1 MTKCLMIQGTASNA
15 GKSLIVAALCR
26 IYTKRGYKVAP
37 FKSQNMS
44 LNSYTTKE
52 NKEIAIAQ
60 VLQAKAAN
68 IEPTVDMNP
77 ILLKPKGESCS
88 QVIIQGE
95 AVGNKD
101 FFRQYDKTKAT
112 KKDIENNLMDD
123 EDYRIIAKQAV
134 IDSLNNLKKDYDI
147 IIMEGAGSPAEINL
161 REGDL
166 ANMGAAEIADA
177 NVLLVGDIDKGGVF
191 ASIAGTFLLLDDAD
205 RSRFKGVIIN
215 KRFKGVI
222 INKFRGKQELLCSG
236 IERLEEII
244 KVPVLGIVP
253 YAENLQLPE
262 EDSASLK
269 EHDWTKEFEDG
280 DNHIIIGVIKLPKIA
295 NFTDID
301 PFEVE
306 DDVEV
311 RMIEVHN
318 YQEKIK
324 DVDAIILPGTRNS
337 TEDILELEKTGLAN
351 KIREL
356 SKEKQIPIIG
366 ICGGYQILGNK
377 IYDKDHKESKLDEIE
392 GLGLLDIESEFIRE
406 SKIVKQSLAK
416 IEIDTNNPNN
426 NSDKNGMFHEIFSKI
441 NGEEV
446 TGYELHEGTTN
457 LISAKPLFKIEK
469 GIGNNDNDQF
479 DGAYNENVFG
489 TYFHGIF
496 NNYNL
501 RREFLN
507 YIREN
512 KGLKIQTGEDPF
524 ETSVENSLEKLANI
538 VEEALD
544 MDYIDSLI
552 FEE

>member
-1 MTKCLMIQGTASNA
+1 MKLIYNDLGKIMTKCLMIQGTASNA
-15 GKSLIVAALCR
+15 GKSLVVAALCR

-77 ILLKPKGESCS
+77 ILLKPKGDSCS

-101 FFRQYDKTKAT
+101 FFRKYDKTKAT
-112 KKDIENNLMDD
+112 QKDIDNNLMDD
-123 EDYRIIAKQAV
+123 E
-134 IDSLNNLKKDYDI
+134 DI

-215 KRFKGVI
+215 K
-222 INKFRGKQELLCSG
+222 FRGKQELLCSG

-244 KVPVLGIVP
+244 EVPVLGIVP

-269 EHDWTKEFEDG
+269 NEK
-280 DNHIIIGVIKLPKIA
+280 HIIIGVLKLPKIA

-301 PFEVE
+301 PFDAE
-306 DDVEV
+306 DDVEI
-311 RMIEVHN
+311 RMIEL
-318 YQEKIK
+318 YDDKEKLK
-324 DVDAIILPGTRNS
+324 DIDALILPGTRNS
-337 TEDILELEKTGLAN
+337 TEDMKELEESGMADRIRKLHNN
-351 KIREL
+351 K
-356 SKEKQIPIIG
+356 KIPIIG
-366 ICGGYQILGNK
+366 ICGGYQILGNR
-377 IYDKDHKESKLDEIE
+377 IYDKNHKESQLDEIE

-406 SKIVKQSLAK
+406 EKIVKQSLATF
-416 IEIDTNNPNN
+416 ELGLNDE
-426 NSDKNGMFHEIFSKI
+426 SDQTYEIFSKI
-441 NGEEV
+441 NREEV

-457 LISAKPLFKIEK
+457 LLSANPLFKIKK
-469 GIGNNDNDQF
+469 GMGNNNEGIF
-479 DGAYNENVFG
+479 DGAYQNNVFG

-501 RREFLN
+501 RRELLN
-507 YIREN
+507 HIRKN
-512 KGLKIQTGEDPF
+512 KGLEIKTNEDPY

-544 MDYIDSLI
+544 MDYIDKLI
-552 FEE
+552 FED

>member
-26 IYTKRGYKVAP
+26 IYARRGYKVAP

-60 VLQAKAAN
+60 VLQSQAAM

-77 ILLKPKGESCS
+77 ILLKPKGSSIS

-95 AVGNKD
+95 AIGDKD
-101 FFRQYDKTKAT
+101 FFRQYDSK
-112 KKDIENNLMDD
+112 NDD
-123 EDYRIIAKQAV
+123 LINEADYRKIAKGAV
-134 IDSLNNLKKDYDI
+134 IDSLNKLKEEYEI

-191 ASIAGTFLLLDDAD
+191 ASVAGTFMLLDDAD

-215 KRFKGVI
+215 K
-222 INKFRGKQELLCSG
+222 FRGNVDLLDSG

-253 YAENLQLPE
+253 YAENLNLPE

-269 EHDWTKEFEDG
+269 EHEWNKNFSKDSENAD
-280 DNHIIIGVIKLPKIA
+280 DHIIIGVVKLPKIA

-301 PFEVE
+301 PFESE
-306 DDVEV
+306 EDVEV
-311 RMIEVHN
+311 RMIELYN
-318 YQEKIK
+318 YKEKIN
-324 DVDAIILPGTRNS
+324 DLDALILPGTRNS
-337 TEDILELEKTGLAN
+337 TEDMKELEKTGLADEIRKMANDKN
-351 KIREL
+351 KF
-356 SKEKQIPIIG
+356 IIG
-366 ICGGYQILGNK
+366 ICGGYQILGKK
-377 IYDKDHKESKLDEIE
+377 IIDKNHKESALDEIE

-406 SKIVKQSLAK
+406 GKIVKQSTAHIDLNVDLK
-416 IEIDTNNPNN
+416 DNTNLSKDDITPIQEIEIMEN
-426 NSDKNGMFHEIFSKI
+426 IFSPI
-441 NGEEV
+441 NGEEIS
-446 TGYELHEGTTN
+446 GYELHEGTTN
-457 LISAKPLFKIEK
+457 LINSKPLFKIVK
-469 GIGNNDNDQF
+469 GIGNNDNDTY
-479 DGAYNENVFG
+479 DGAYKDNVFG

-501 RREFLN
+501 RRELLN
-507 YIREN
+507 HLRKN
-512 KGLKIQTGEDPF
+512 KGLEIKTGADPF
-524 ETSVENSLEKLANI
+524 ETSVENSLEELANI
-538 VEEALD
+538 VEETLD
-544 MDYIDSLI
+544 MDYIDKLI
-552 FEE
+552 FDE

>member
-26 IYTKRGYKVAP
+26 IYTKKGYKVAP

-68 IEPTVDMNP
+68 IDPTVDMNP

-101 FFRQYDKTKAT
+101 FFRKYDKTKAT
-112 KKDIENNLMDD
+112 QKDIDNNLMDD
-123 EDYRIIAKQAV
+123 EDYKIIAREAV
-134 IDSLNNLKKDYDI
+134 IDSLNNLRKEYDI

-215 KRFKGVI
+215 K
-222 INKFRGKQELLCSG
+222 FRGKQELLCSG

-269 EHDWTKEFEDG
+269 EHNWKKEFAEDEK
-280 DNHIIIGVIKLPKIA
+280 HIIIGVLKLPKIA

-301 PFEVE
+301 PFDAEE
-306 DDVEV
+306 DVEI
-311 RMIEVHN
+311 RMIEL
-318 YQEKIK
+318 YDDKEKFK
-324 DVDAIILPGTRNS
+324 DIDALILPGTRNS
-337 TEDILELEKTGLAN
+337 TEDMRELEETGVAN
-351 KIREL
+351 RIRRL
-356 SKEKQIPIIG
+356 HRNKGIPIIG

-377 IYDKDHKESKLDEIE
+377 IIDKNHKESQLDEIE
-392 GLGLLDIESEFIRE
+392 GLGILDIESEFIRE
-406 SKIVKQSLAK
+406 EKIVKQSIATFELEK
-416 IEIDTNNPNN
+416 GIKESEIQ
-426 NSDKNGMFHEIFSKI
+426 EIFSKI

-457 LISAKPLFKIEK
+457 LLSAKPLFKIKE
-469 GIGNNDNDQF
+469 GMGNNNEGKY
-479 DGAYNENVFG
+479 DGAYQNNVFG

-501 RREFLN
+501 RRELLN
-507 YIREN
+507 HIRKN
-512 KGLKIQTGEDPF
+512 KGLKVKTDEDPY

-538 VEEALD
+538 VEDTLD
-544 MDYIDSLI
+544 MDYIDKLI

>member
-1 MTKCLMIQGTASNA
+1 MIQGTASNA

-26 IYTKRGYKVAP
+26 IYARRGYNVAP

-60 VLQAKAAN
+60 VLQSQAAM

-77 ILLKPKGESCS
+77 ILLKPKGSSIS

-95 AVGNKD
+95 AIGDKD
-101 FFRQYDKTKAT
+101 FFRQYDSK
-112 KKDIENNLMDD
+112 NDD
-123 EDYRIIAKQAV
+123 LINEADYRKIAKGAV
-134 IDSLNNLKKDYDI
+134 IDSLNKLKEEYEI

-191 ASIAGTFLLLDDAD
+191 ASVAGTFMLLDDAD

-215 KRFKGVI
+215 K
-222 INKFRGKQELLCSG
+222 FRGNVDLLDSG

-253 YAENLQLPE
+253 YAENLNLPE

-269 EHDWTKEFEDG
+269 EHEWNKNFSKDSENAD
-280 DNHIIIGVIKLPKIA
+280 DHIIIGVVKLPKIA

-301 PFEVE
+301 PFESE
-306 DDVEV
+306 EDVEV
-311 RMIEVHN
+311 RMIELYN
-318 YQEKIK
+318 YKEKIN
-324 DVDAIILPGTRNS
+324 DLDALILPGTRNS
-337 TEDILELEKTGLAN
+337 TEDMKELEKTGLADEIRKMANDKN
-351 KIREL
+351 KF
-356 SKEKQIPIIG
+356 IIG
-366 ICGGYQILGNK
+366 ICGGYQILGKK
-377 IYDKDHKESKLDEIE
+377 IIDKNHKESALDEIE

-406 SKIVKQSLAK
+406 GKIVKQSTAHIDLNVDLK
-416 IEIDTNNPNN
+416 DNTTLSKDDITPIQEIEIMEN
-426 NSDKNGMFHEIFSKI
+426 IFSPI
-441 NGEEV
+441 NGEEIS
-446 TGYELHEGTTN
+446 GYELHEGTTN
-457 LISAKPLFKIEK
+457 LINSKPLFKIVK
-469 GIGNNDNDQF
+469 GIGNNDNDTY
-479 DGAYNENVFG
+479 DGAYKDNVFG

-501 RREFLN
+501 RRELLN
-507 YIREN
+507 HLRKN
-512 KGLKIQTGEDPF
+512 KGLEIKTGADPF
-524 ETSVENSLEKLANI
+524 ETSVENSLEELANI
-538 VEEALD
+538 VEETLD
-544 MDYIDSLI
+544 MDYIDKLI
-552 FEE
+552 FDE

>member
-68 IEPTVDMNP
+68 IDPTVDMNP

-101 FFRQYDKTKAT
+101 FFRKYDKSKAT
-112 KKDIENNLMDD
+112 QKDIDNNLMDD
-123 EDYRIIAKQAV
+123 EDYRIIAKEAV
-134 IDSLNNLKKDYDI
+134 INSLNNLKKDYDI

-191 ASIAGTFLLLDDAD
+191 ASIAGTFLLLDDED
-205 RSRFKGVIIN
+205 RS
-215 KRFKGVI
+215 RFKGVI

-244 KVPVLGIVP
+244 EVPVLGIVP

-269 EHDWTKEFEDG
+269 EHDWTKEFEEG

-301 PFEVE
+301 PFDSE

-311 RMIEVHN
+311 RMIDVYN
-318 YQEKIK
+318 YHEKIK
-324 DVDAIILPGTRNS
+324 DIDALILPGTRNS
-337 TEDILELEKTGLAN
+337 TEDMLELEKSGLAD

-356 SKEKQIPIIG
+356 SKENGIPVIG
-366 ICGGYQILGNK
+366 ICGGYQILGNR
-377 IYDKDHKESKLDEIE
+377 IYDKDHKESKLDEVG

-406 SKIVKQSLAK
+406 EKIVKQSIARFGLEK
-416 IEIDTNNPNN
+416 STEDDESEIH
-426 NSDKNGMFHEIFSKI
+426 KMFSNI

-457 LISAKPLFKIEK
+457 LLSAKPLFRIEE
-469 GIGNNDNDQF
+469 GMGNNNEGKY
-479 DGAYNENVFG
+479 DGAYQNNVFG

-501 RREFLN
+501 RRELLN
-507 YIREN
+507 HIRKN
-512 KGLKIQTGEDPF
+512 KGLEIRTGEDPY
-524 ETSVENSLEKLANI
+524 ETSVESSLEKLANI
-538 VEEALD
+538 VEDSLD

-552 FEE
+552 FDF

>member
-44 LNSYTTKE
+44 LHSYTTKE

-101 FFRQYDKTKAT
+101 FFRKYDKTKAT
-112 KKDIENNLMDD
+112 QKDIDNDLMDD
-123 EDYRIIAKQAV
+123 EDYRIIAKEAV
-134 IDSLNNLKKDYDI
+134 IDSLNKLKEDYDI

-177 NVLLVGDIDKGGVF
+177 DVLLVGDIDKGGVF

-215 KRFKGVI
+215 K
-222 INKFRGKQELLCSG
+222 FRGKQELLCSG

-244 KVPVLGIVP
+244 EVPVLGIVP

-269 EHDWTKEFEDG
+269 EHNWTKEFKSNRD
-280 DNHIIIGVIKLPKIA
+280 HIIIGVIKLPKIA

-301 PFEVE
+301 PFDSE

-311 RMIEVHN
+311 RMIEL
-318 YQEKIK
+318 YDDKEKLK
-324 DVDAIILPGTRNS
+324 DIDALILPGTRNS
-337 TEDILELEKTGLAN
+337 TEDMKELEESGMADRIRKLHNN
-351 KIREL
+351 KH
-356 SKEKQIPIIG
+356 IPIIG

-377 IYDKDHKESKLDEIE
+377 IIDKNHKESKLDEID
-392 GLGLLDIESEFIRE
+392 GLGILDIESEFIRE
-406 SKIVKQSLAK
+406 EKIVKQSLANFELTDAK
-416 IEIDTNNPNN
+416 DE
-426 NSDKNGMFHEIFSKI
+426 SEQAYEMFSKI

-457 LISAKPLFKIEK
+457 LLGAKPLFRIKE
-469 GIGNNDNDQF
+469 GMGNNNEGKY
-479 DGAYNENVFG
+479 DGAYQNNVFG

-501 RREFLN
+501 RRELLN
-507 YIREN
+507 YLRIN
-512 KGLKIQTGEDPF
+512 KGLETKSGEDPY

-544 MDYIDSLI
+544 MDYIDNLI
-552 FEE
+552 FDDEK

>member
-1 MTKCLMIQGTASNA
+1 MKLIYKNLGKIMTKCLMIQGTASNA

-68 IEPTVDMNP
+68 IDPTVDMNP

-101 FFRQYDKTKAT
+101 FFRKYDKTKVT
-112 KKDIENNLMDD
+112 QKDIDNNLMDD
-123 EDYRIIAKQAV
+123 EDYRIMAKEAV
-134 IDSLNNLKKDYDI
+134 IDSLNNLKKDYDM

-215 KRFKGVI
+215 K
-222 INKFRGKQELLCSG
+222 FRGKQELLCSG

-244 KVPVLGIVP
+244 EVPVLGIVP

-269 EHDWTKEFEDG
+269 EHNWKKEFDE
-280 DNHIIIGVIKLPKIA
+280 NEKHIIIGVLKLPKIA

-301 PFEVE
+301 PFDAE
-306 DDVEV
+306 DDVEI
-311 RMIEVHN
+311 RMIEL
-318 YQEKIK
+318 YDDKEKLK
-324 DVDAIILPGTRNS
+324 DIDALILPGTRNS
-337 TEDILELEKTGLAN
+337 TEDMKELEESGMAN
-351 KIREL
+351 RIRKL
-356 SKEKQIPIIG
+356 HNNKKIPIIG
-366 ICGGYQILGNK
+366 ICGGYQILGNR
-377 IYDKDHKESKLDEIE
+377 IYDKDHKESQLDEIE
-392 GLGLLDIESEFIRE
+392 GLGILDIESEFIRE
-406 SKIVKQSLAK
+406 EKIVKQSLATF
-416 IEIDTNNPNN
+416 ELNLNDE
-426 NSDKNGMFHEIFSKI
+426 SDKTHKIFSKI

-446 TGYELHEGTTN
+446 AGYELHEGTTN
-457 LISAKPLFKIEK
+457 LLSAKPLFKIKE
-469 GIGNNDNDQF
+469 GMGNNNEGIF
-479 DGAYNENVFG
+479 DGAYQNNVFG

-501 RREFLN
+501 RRELLN
-507 YIREN
+507 HIRKN
-512 KGLKIQTGEDPF
+512 KGLEIKTSEDPY

-544 MDYIDSLI
+544 MDYIDKLI
-552 FEE
+552 FED

>member
-26 IYTKRGYKVAP
+26 IYTKKGYKVAP

-68 IEPTVDMNP
+68 IDPTVDMNP

-101 FFRQYDKTKAT
+101 FFRKYDKTKAT
-112 KKDIENNLMDD
+112 QKDIDNNLMDD
-123 EDYRIIAKQAV
+123 EDYRIIAREAV
-134 IDSLNNLKKDYDI
+134 IDSLNNLRKEYDI

-215 KRFKGVI
+215 K
-222 INKFRGKQELLCSG
+222 FRGKQELLCSG

-269 EHDWTKEFEDG
+269 EHNWKKEFAEDEK
-280 DNHIIIGVIKLPKIA
+280 HIIIGVLKLPKIA

-301 PFEVE
+301 PFDAEE
-306 DDVEV
+306 DVEI
-311 RMIEVHN
+311 RMIEL
-318 YQEKIK
+318 YDDKEKFK
-324 DVDAIILPGTRNS
+324 DIDALILPGTRNS
-337 TEDILELEKTGLAN
+337 TEDMRELEETGVAN
-351 KIREL
+351 RIRRL
-356 SKEKQIPIIG
+356 HRNKGIPIIG

-377 IYDKDHKESKLDEIE
+377 IIDKNHKESQLDEIE
-392 GLGLLDIESEFIRE
+392 GLGILDIESEFIRE
-406 SKIVKQSLAK
+406 EKIVKQSIATFELEK
-416 IEIDTNNPNN
+416 GIKESEIQE
-426 NSDKNGMFHEIFSKI
+426 MFSKI

-457 LISAKPLFKIEK
+457 LLSAKPLFKIKE
-469 GIGNNDNDQF
+469 GMGNNNEGKY
-479 DGAYNENVFG
+479 DGAYQNNVFG

-501 RREFLN
+501 RRELLN
-507 YIREN
+507 HIRKN
-512 KGLKIQTGEDPF
+512 KGLKIKTDEDPY

-538 VEEALD
+538 VEDTLD
-544 MDYIDSLI
+544 MDYIDKLI

>member
-68 IEPTVDMNP
+68 IDPTVDMNP
-77 ILLKPKGESCS
+77 ILLKPKGDSCS

-112 KKDIENNLMDD
+112 KKDIENDLIDD
-123 EDYRIIAKQAV
+123 EDYRKIAKEAV
-134 IDSLNNLKKDYDI
+134 IDSLNNLKEEYDI

-215 KRFKGVI
+215 K
-222 INKFRGKQELLCSG
+222 FRGKEELLYSG
-236 IERLEEII
+236 IERLEELIN
-244 KVPVLGIVP
+244 VPVLGIVP

-269 EHDWTKEFEDG
+269 EHDWAKEFED
-280 DNHIIIGVIKLPKIA
+280 DEDHIIIGVIKLPKIA

-301 PFEVE
+301 PFDTEE
-306 DDVEV
+306 DVEV

-318 YQEKIK
+318 YKDKIQN
-324 DVDAIILPGTRNS
+324 VDALILPGTRNS
-337 TEDILELEKTGLAN
+337 TEDMAELEKSGLADE
-351 KIREL
+351 IREL
-356 SKEKQIPIIG
+356 SDKSKIPIIG

-377 IYDKDHKESKLDEIE
+377 IHDKDHKESKFDEIE
-392 GLGLLDIESEFIRE
+392 GLGLLDVESEFIRE
-406 SKIVKQSLAK
+406 GKIVKQSIAT
-416 IEIDTNNPNN
+416 IELNEEISSENNIFC
-426 NSDKNGMFHEIFSKI
+426 KIFSKI
-441 NGEEV
+441 EGEKA

-457 LISAKPLFKIEK
+457 LINANPIFRIEK
-469 GIGNNDNDQF
+469 GIGNNDKDQF
-479 DGAYNENVFG
+479 DGAYNENIFG

-496 NNYNL
+496 NNYNI
-501 RREFLN
+501 RRELLN
-507 YIREN
+507 YLRER
-512 KGLKIQTGEDPF
+512 KGLELKTGEDPY

-538 VEEALD
+538 VEESLD
-544 MDYIDSLI
+544 MAYIDNLI
-552 FEE
+552 FEEEK

>member
-1 MTKCLMIQGTASNA
+1 MKLIYNNLGKIMTKCLMIQGTASNA

-101 FFRQYDKTKAT
+101 FFRKYDKTKAT
-112 KKDIENNLMDD
+112 QKDIDNNLMDD
-123 EDYRIIAKQAV
+123 EDYRVIAKEAV
-134 IDSLNNLKKDYDI
+134 IDSLNTLKKDYDI

-215 KRFKGVI
+215 K
-222 INKFRGKQELLCSG
+222 FRGKQELLCSG

-269 EHDWTKEFEDG
+269 EHDWTKEFKEN
-280 DNHIIIGVIKLPKIA
+280 DNHIVIGVVKLPKIA

-301 PFEVE
+301 PFDTE

-318 YQEKIK
+318 YEEKIK
-324 DVDAIILPGTRNS
+324 DVDALILPGTRNS
-337 TEDILELEKTGLAN
+337 TEDIMELEKSGLAE

-356 SKEKQIPIIG
+356 SNEQNIPIIG

-377 IYDKDHKESKLDEIE
+377 IYDKDHKESKLDEVE

-406 SKIVKQSLAK
+406 GKIVKQSLAT
-416 IEIDTNNPNN
+416 IEIGE
-426 NSDKNGMFHEIFSKI
+426 NGSKENDIFHEIFSKI

-457 LISAKPLFKIEK
+457 LLSAKPLFKIEK

-496 NNYNL
+496 NNYNI

-507 YIREN
+507 HIRKN
-512 KGLKIQTGEDPF
+512 KGLEERIGEDPF

-544 MDYIDSLI
+544 MDYIDKLI
-552 FEE
+552 FDE

>member
-1 MTKCLMIQGTASNA
+1 MKLIYKDLGKIMTKCLMIQGTASNA

-101 FFRQYDKTKAT
+101 FFRKYDKTKAT
-112 KKDIENNLMDD
+112 QKDIDNGLMDD
-123 EDYRIIAKQAV
+123 EDYRIIAKEAV
-134 IDSLNNLKKDYDI
+134 IDSLNNLKRDYDI

-177 NVLLVGDIDKGGVF
+177 NVILVGDIDKGGVF
-191 ASIAGTFLLLDDAD
+191 ASIAGTFLLLDDED
-205 RSRFKGVIIN
+205 RS
-215 KRFKGVI
+215 RFKGVI

-269 EHDWTKEFEDG
+269 EHDWTKEFEEG

-301 PFEVE
+301 PFDSE

-311 RMIEVHN
+311 RMIDVYN
-318 YQEKIK
+318 YHEKIK
-324 DVDAIILPGTRNS
+324 DIDALILPGTRNS
-337 TEDILELEKTGLAN
+337 TEDMIELEKSGLAD

-356 SKEKQIPIIG
+356 SKENGIPVIG
-366 ICGGYQILGNK
+366 ICGGYQLLGNK
-377 IYDKDHKESKLDEIE
+377 IYDKNHKESQLDEVE

-406 SKIVKQSLAK
+406 EKIVKQSIARFELEKSTEDDGSEAHK
-416 IEIDTNNPNN
+416 
-426 NSDKNGMFHEIFSKI
+426 MFSNI

-457 LISAKPLFKIEK
+457 LLSAKPLFRIKE
-469 GIGNNDNDQF
+469 GMGNNNEGKY
-479 DGAYNENVFG
+479 DGAYQNNVFG

-501 RREFLN
+501 RRELLN
-507 YIREN
+507 HIRKN
-512 KGLKIQTGEDPF
+512 KGLEIRTGDDPY
-524 ETSVENSLEKLANI
+524 ETSVESSLEKLANI
-538 VEEALD
+538 VEDSLD
-544 MDYIDSLI
+544 MDYIDRLI
-552 FEE
+552 FDF

>member
-1 MTKCLMIQGTASNA
+1 MKLIYNNLGKIMTKCLMIQGTASNA

-101 FFRQYDKTKAT
+101 FFRKYDKTKAT
-112 KKDIENNLMDD
+112 QKDIDNNLMDD
-123 EDYRIIAKQAV
+123 EDYRVIAKEAV
-134 IDSLNNLKKDYDI
+134 IDSLNTLKKDYDI

-215 KRFKGVI
+215 K
-222 INKFRGKQELLCSG
+222 FRGKQELLCSG

-269 EHDWTKEFEDG
+269 EHDWTKEFKEN
-280 DNHIIIGVIKLPKIA
+280 DNHIVIGVVKLPKIA

-301 PFEVE
+301 PFDTE

-318 YQEKIK
+318 YEEKIK
-324 DVDAIILPGTRNS
+324 DVDALILPGTRNS
-337 TEDILELEKTGLAN
+337 TEDIMELEKSGLAE

-356 SKEKQIPIIG
+356 SNEQNIPIIG

-377 IYDKDHKESKLDEIE
+377 IYDKDHKESKLDEVE

-406 SKIVKQSLAK
+406 GKIVKQSLAT
-416 IEIDTNNPNN
+416 IEIGE
-426 NSDKNGMFHEIFSKI
+426 NGSKENDIFHEIFSKI

-457 LISAKPLFKIEK
+457 LLSAKPLFKIEK

-496 NNYNL
+496 NNYNI

-507 YIREN
+507 HIRKN
-512 KGLKIQTGEDPF
+512 KGLEERNGEDPF
-524 ETSVENSLEKLANI
+524 ETSVENSVEKLANI

-544 MDYIDSLI
+544 MDYIDKLI
-552 FEE
+552 FDE

>member
-77 ILLKPKGESCS
+77 ILLKPKGDSCS

-101 FFRQYDKTKAT
+101 FFRKYDKSKAT
-112 KKDIENNLMDD
+112 QKDIDNNLMDD
-123 EDYRIIAKQAV
+123 EDYRIIAKEAV
-134 IDSLNNLKKDYDI
+134 INSLNNLKKDYDI

-215 KRFKGVI
+215 K
-222 INKFRGKQELLCSG
+222 FRGKQELLCSG

-244 KVPVLGIVP
+244 EVPVLGIVP

-269 EHDWTKEFEDG
+269 EHDWTKEFEEG

-301 PFEVE
+301 PFDSE

-311 RMIEVHN
+311 RMIDVYN
-318 YQEKIK
+318 YHEKIK
-324 DVDAIILPGTRNS
+324 DIDALILPGTRNS
-337 TEDILELEKTGLAN
+337 TEDMLELEKSGLAD

-356 SKEKQIPIIG
+356 SKENGIPVIG
-366 ICGGYQILGNK
+366 ICGGYQILGNR
-377 IYDKDHKESKLDEIE
+377 IYDKDHKESKLDEVG

-406 SKIVKQSLAK
+406 EKIVKQSIARFGLEK
-416 IEIDTNNPNN
+416 STEDDESEIH
-426 NSDKNGMFHEIFSKI
+426 KMFSNI

-457 LISAKPLFKIEK
+457 LLSAKPLFRIEE
-469 GIGNNDNDQF
+469 GMGNNNEGKY
-479 DGAYNENVFG
+479 DGAYQNNVFG

-501 RREFLN
+501 RRELLN
-507 YIREN
+507 HIRKN
-512 KGLKIQTGEDPF
+512 KGLEIRTGEDPY
-524 ETSVENSLEKLANI
+524 ETSVESSLEKLANI
-538 VEEALD
+538 VEDSLD

-552 FEE
+552 FDF

>member
-1 MTKCLMIQGTASNA
+1 MKLIYNNLGKIMTKCLMIQGTASNA

-101 FFRQYDKTKAT
+101 FFRKYDKTKAT
-112 KKDIENNLMDD
+112 QKDIDNNLMDD
-123 EDYRIIAKQAV
+123 EDYRIIAKEAV
-134 IDSLNNLKKDYDI
+134 IDSLNTLKKDYDI

-215 KRFKGVI
+215 K
-222 INKFRGKQELLCSG
+222 FRGKQELLCSG

-269 EHDWTKEFEDG
+269 EHDWTKEFKEN
-280 DNHIIIGVIKLPKIA
+280 DNHIVIGVVKLPKIA

-301 PFEVE
+301 PFDTE

-318 YQEKIK
+318 YEEKIK
-324 DVDAIILPGTRNS
+324 DVDALILPGTRNS
-337 TEDILELEKTGLAN
+337 TEDIMELEKSGLAE

-356 SKEKQIPIIG
+356 SNEQNIPIIG

-377 IYDKDHKESKLDEIE
+377 IYDKDHKESKLDEVE

-406 SKIVKQSLAK
+406 GKIVKQSLAT
-416 IEIDTNNPNN
+416 IEIGE
-426 NSDKNGMFHEIFSKI
+426 NGSKENDIFHEIFSKI

-457 LISAKPLFKIEK
+457 LLSAKPLFKIEK

-496 NNYNL
+496 NNYNI

-507 YIREN
+507 HIRKN
-512 KGLKIQTGEDPF
+512 KGLEERIGEDPF
-524 ETSVENSLEKLANI
+524 ETSVENSVEKLANI

-544 MDYIDSLI
+544 MDYIDKLI
-552 FEE
+552 FDE

>member
-1 MTKCLMIQGTASNA
+1 MIQGTASNA

-68 IEPTVDMNP
+68 IDPTVDMNP

-101 FFRQYDKTKAT
+101 FFRKYDKSKAT
-112 KKDIENNLMDD
+112 QKDIDNNLMDD
-123 EDYRIIAKQAV
+123 EDYRIIAKEAV
-134 IDSLNNLKKDYDI
+134 INSLNNLKKDYDI

-215 KRFKGVI
+215 K
-222 INKFRGKQELLCSG
+222 FRGKQELLCSG

-244 KVPVLGIVP
+244 EVPVLGIVP

-269 EHDWTKEFEDG
+269 EHDWTKEFEEG
-280 DNHIIIGVIKLPKIA
+280 DNHIIIGVIKLPK
-295 NFTDID
+295 
-301 PFEVE
+301 
-306 DDVEV
+306 
-311 RMIEVHN
+311 
-318 YQEKIK
+318 
-324 DVDAIILPGTRNS
+324 RNS
-337 TEDILELEKTGLAN
+337 TEDMLELEKSGLAD

-356 SKEKQIPIIG
+356 SKENGIPVIG
-366 ICGGYQILGNK
+366 ICGGYQILGNR
-377 IYDKDHKESKLDEIE
+377 IYDKDHKESKLDEVG

-406 SKIVKQSLAK
+406 EKIVKQSIARFGLEK
-416 IEIDTNNPNN
+416 STEDDESEIH
-426 NSDKNGMFHEIFSKI
+426 KMFSNI

-457 LISAKPLFKIEK
+457 LLSAKPLFRIEE
-469 GIGNNDNDQF
+469 GMGNNNEGKY
-479 DGAYNENVFG
+479 DGAYQNNVFG

-501 RREFLN
+501 RRELLN
-507 YIREN
+507 HIRKN
-512 KGLKIQTGEDPF
+512 KGLEIRTGEDPY
-524 ETSVENSLEKLANI
+524 ETSVESSLEKLANI
-538 VEEALD
+538 VEDSLD

-552 FEE
+552 FDF

>member
-1 MTKCLMIQGTASNA
+1 MKLIYKNLGKIMTKCLMIQGTASNA

-101 FFRQYDKTKAT
+101 FFRKYDKTKAT
-112 KKDIENNLMDD
+112 QKDIDNNLMDD
-123 EDYRIIAKQAV
+123 EDYRIIAKEAV

-205 RSRFKGVIIN
+205 RL
-215 KRFKGVI
+215 RFKGVI

-244 KVPVLGIVP
+244 EVPVLGIVP

-269 EHDWTKEFEDG
+269 EHDWTKEFKSND
-280 DNHIIIGVIKLPKIA
+280 DHIIIGVIKLPKIA

-301 PFEVE
+301 PFDTEE
-306 DDVEV
+306 DVEV

-324 DVDAIILPGTRNS
+324 DIDALILPGTRNS
-337 TEDILELEKTGLAN
+337 TEDIMELEKSGFAN

-356 SKEKQIPIIG
+356 SNESKIPIIG

-377 IYDKDHKESKLDEIE
+377 IYDKDHKESKLDEVE

-406 SKIVKQSLAK
+406 GKIVKQSLAT
-416 IEIDTNNPNN
+416 IEIDESP
-426 NSDKNGMFHEIFSKI
+426 DDNGMFHEIFSKI

-457 LISAKPLFKIEK
+457 LISANPLFKIEK

-479 DGAYNENVFG
+479 DGAYSENVFG

-496 NNYNL
+496 NNYNI

-507 YIREN
+507 ALRKS
-512 KGLKIQTGEDPF
+512 KGLEERIGEDPF

-544 MDYIDSLI
+544 MDYIDKLI
-552 FEE
+552 FDE

>member
-1 MTKCLMIQGTASNA
+1 MKLIYNNLGKIMTKCLMIQGTASNA

-101 FFRQYDKTKAT
+101 FFRKYDKTKAT
-112 KKDIENNLMDD
+112 QKDIDNNLMDD
-123 EDYRIIAKQAV
+123 EDYRIIAKEAV
-134 IDSLNNLKKDYDI
+134 IDSLNTLKKDYDI

-215 KRFKGVI
+215 K
-222 INKFRGKQELLCSG
+222 FRGKQELLCSG

-269 EHDWTKEFEDG
+269 EHDWTKEFKEN
-280 DNHIIIGVIKLPKIA
+280 DNHIVIGVVKLPKIA

-301 PFEVE
+301 PFDTE

-318 YQEKIK
+318 YEEKIK
-324 DVDAIILPGTRNS
+324 DVDALILPGTRNS
-337 TEDILELEKTGLAN
+337 TEDIMELEKSGLAE
-351 KIREL
+351 KIREI
-356 SKEKQIPIIG
+356 SNEQNIPIIG

-377 IYDKDHKESKLDEIE
+377 IYDKDHKESKLDEVE

-406 SKIVKQSLAK
+406 GKIVKQSLAT
-416 IEIDTNNPNN
+416 IEIDE
-426 NSDKNGMFHEIFSKI
+426 NGSKESGIFHEIFSKI

-457 LISAKPLFKIEK
+457 LLSAKPLFKIEK

-496 NNYNL
+496 NNYNI

-507 YIREN
+507 HIRKN
-512 KGLKIQTGEDPF
+512 KGLEERIGEDPF

-544 MDYIDSLI
+544 MDYIDKLI
-552 FEE
+552 FDE

>member
-26 IYTKRGYKVAP
+26 IYTKKGYKVAP

-68 IEPTVDMNP
+68 IDPTVDMNP

-101 FFRQYDKTKAT
+101 FFRKYDKTKAT
-112 KKDIENNLMDD
+112 QKDIDNNLMDD
-123 EDYRIIAKQAV
+123 EDYRIIAREAV
-134 IDSLNNLKKDYDI
+134 IDSLNNLRKEYDI

-215 KRFKGVI
+215 K
-222 INKFRGKQELLCSG
+222 FRGKQELLCSG

-269 EHDWTKEFEDG
+269 EHNWKKEFAEDEK
-280 DNHIIIGVIKLPKIA
+280 HIIIGVLKLPKIA

-301 PFEVE
+301 PFDAEE
-306 DDVEV
+306 DVEI
-311 RMIEVHN
+311 RMIEL
-318 YQEKIK
+318 YDDKEKFK
-324 DVDAIILPGTRNS
+324 DIDALILPGTRNS
-337 TEDILELEKTGLAN
+337 TEDMRELEETGVAN
-351 KIREL
+351 RIRRL
-356 SKEKQIPIIG
+356 HRNKGIPIIG

-377 IYDKDHKESKLDEIE
+377 IIDKNHKESQLDEIE
-392 GLGLLDIESEFIRE
+392 GLGILDIESEFIRE
-406 SKIVKQSLAK
+406 EKIVKQSIATFELEK
-416 IEIDTNNPNN
+416 GIKESEIQE
-426 NSDKNGMFHEIFSKI
+426 MFSKI

-457 LISAKPLFKIEK
+457 LLSAKPLFKIKE
-469 GIGNNDNDQF
+469 GMGNNNEGKY
-479 DGAYNENVFG
+479 DGAYQNNVFG

-501 RREFLN
+501 RRELLN
-507 YIREN
+507 HIRKN
-512 KGLKIQTGEDPF
+512 KGLKIKTDEDPY
-524 ETSVENSLEKLANI
+524 ETSVENSLEKLSNI
-538 VEEALD
+538 VEDTLD
-544 MDYIDSLI
+544 MDYIDKLI

>member
-68 IEPTVDMNP
+68 IDPTVDMNP

-101 FFRQYDKTKAT
+101 FFRKYDKSKAT
-112 KKDIENNLMDD
+112 QKDIDNNLMDD
-123 EDYRIIAKQAV
+123 EDYRIIAKEAV
-134 IDSLNNLKKDYDI
+134 INSLNNLKKDYDI

-215 KRFKGVI
+215 K
-222 INKFRGKQELLCSG
+222 FRGKQELLCSG

-244 KVPVLGIVP
+244 EVPVLGIVP

-269 EHDWTKEFEDG
+269 EHDWTKEFKSND
-280 DNHIIIGVIKLPKIA
+280 DHIVIGVIKLPKIA

-301 PFEVE
+301 PFDSE

-311 RMIEVHN
+311 RMIDVHN
-318 YQEKIK
+318 YHEKIK
-324 DVDAIILPGTRNS
+324 DIDALILPGTRNS
-337 TEDILELEKTGLAN
+337 TEDMLELEKSGLAD

-356 SKEKQIPIIG
+356 SKENGIPVIG
-366 ICGGYQILGNK
+366 ICGGYQILGNR
-377 IYDKDHKESKLDEIE
+377 IYDKDHKESKLDEVG

-406 SKIVKQSLAK
+406 EKIVKQSIARFGLEK
-416 IEIDTNNPNN
+416 STEDDESEIH
-426 NSDKNGMFHEIFSKI
+426 KMFSNI

-457 LISAKPLFKIEK
+457 LLSAKPLFRIEE
-469 GIGNNDNDQF
+469 GMGNNNEGKY
-479 DGAYNENVFG
+479 DGAYQNNVFG

-501 RREFLN
+501 RRELLN
-507 YIREN
+507 HIRKN
-512 KGLKIQTGEDPF
+512 KGLEIRTGEDPY
-524 ETSVENSLEKLANI
+524 ETSVESSLEKLANI
-538 VEEALD
+538 VEDSLD

-552 FEE
+552 FDF

>member
-101 FFRQYDKTKAT
+101 FFRKYDKIKAT
-112 KKDIENNLMDD
+112 QRDIDNNLMDD
-123 EDYRIIAKQAV
+123 EDYRIIAKEAV
-134 IDSLNNLKKDYDI
+134 IDSLNNLKEDYDI

-215 KRFKGVI
+215 K
-222 INKFRGKQELLCSG
+222 FRGKQELLCSG

-244 KVPVLGIVP
+244 QVPVLGIVP

-269 EHDWTKEFEDG
+269 EHNWTKEFKNND
-280 DNHIIIGVIKLPKIA
+280 DHIIIGVVKLPKIA

-301 PFEVE
+301 PFDTE

-318 YQEKIK
+318 YKDKIK
-324 DVDAIILPGTRNS
+324 DIDALILPGTRNS
-337 TEDILELEKTGLAN
+337 TEDIMELEKTGLAQE
-351 KIREL
+351 IRKL
-356 SKEKQIPIIG
+356 SNESKIPIIG

-377 IYDKDHKESKLDEIE
+377 IYDKNHKESKLDEVE

-406 SKIVKQSLAK
+406 SKVVKQSIGR
-416 IEIDTNNPNN
+416 IEINDNITGLN
-426 NSDKNGMFHEIFSKI
+426 NSNENNIFYEIFSKI
-441 NGEEV
+441 NGETV
-446 TGYELHEGTTN
+446 SGYELHEGTTN

-479 DGAYNENVFG
+479 DGAYSKNVFG

-507 YIREN
+507 HLRKN
-512 KGLKIQTGEDPF
+512 KGLDEKTGEDPY

-544 MDYIDSLI
+544 MDYIDKLI
-552 FEE
+552 FDE

>member
-26 IYTKRGYKVAP
+26 IYTKKGYKVAP

-68 IEPTVDMNP
+68 IDPTVDMNP

-101 FFRQYDKTKAT
+101 FFRKYDKTKAT
-112 KKDIENNLMDD
+112 QKDIDNNLMDD
-123 EDYRIIAKQAV
+123 EDYRIIAREAV
-134 IDSLNNLKKDYDI
+134 IDSLNNLRKEYDI

-205 RSRFKGVIIN
+205 RSRV
-215 KRFKGVI
+215 KGVI

-269 EHDWTKEFEDG
+269 EHNWKKEFAEDEK
-280 DNHIIIGVIKLPKIA
+280 HIIIGVLKLPKIA

-301 PFEVE
+301 PFDAEE
-306 DDVEV
+306 DVEI
-311 RMIEVHN
+311 RMIEL
-318 YQEKIK
+318 YDDKEKFK
-324 DVDAIILPGTRNS
+324 DIDALILPGTRNS
-337 TEDILELEKTGLAN
+337 TEDMRELEETGVAN
-351 KIREL
+351 RIRRL
-356 SKEKQIPIIG
+356 HRNKGIPIIG

-377 IYDKDHKESKLDEIE
+377 IIDKNHKESQLDEIE
-392 GLGLLDIESEFIRE
+392 GLGILDIESEFIRE
-406 SKIVKQSLAK
+406 EKIVKQSIATFELEK
-416 IEIDTNNPNN
+416 GIKESEIQE
-426 NSDKNGMFHEIFSKI
+426 MFSKI

-457 LISAKPLFKIEK
+457 LLSAKPLFKIKE
-469 GIGNNDNDQF
+469 GMGNNNEGKY
-479 DGAYNENVFG
+479 DGAYQNNVFG

-501 RREFLN
+501 RRELLN
-507 YIREN
+507 HIRKN
-512 KGLKIQTGEDPF
+512 KGLKIKTDEDPY

-538 VEEALD
+538 VEDTLD
-544 MDYIDSLI
+544 MDYIDKLI

>member
-1 MTKCLMIQGTASNA
+1 MIQGTASNA

-68 IEPTVDMNP
+68 IDPTVDMNP

-101 FFRQYDKTKAT
+101 FFRKYDKTKAT
-112 KKDIENNLMDD
+112 QKDIDNNLMDD
-123 EDYRIIAKQAV
+123 EDYRIIAKEAV
-134 IDSLNNLKKDYDI
+134 IDSLNKLKKEYDI

-215 KRFKGVI
+215 K
-222 INKFRGKQELLCSG
+222 FRGKQELLCSG

-244 KVPVLGIVP
+244 EVPVLGIVP

-269 EHDWTKEFEDG
+269 EHDWTKEFKEG
-280 DNHIIIGVIKLPKIA
+280 DNHIIIGVVKLPKIA

-301 PFEVE
+301 PFDTE

-311 RMIEVHN
+311 RMIEVYN
-318 YQEKIK
+318 YEEKIK
-324 DVDAIILPGTRNS
+324 DVDALILPGTRNS
-337 TEDILELEKTGLAN
+337 TEDISELEKSGLADR
-351 KIREL
+351 IREL
-356 SKEKQIPIIG
+356 SKERKIPIIG
-366 ICGGYQILGNK
+366 ICGGYQILGNR
-377 IYDKDHKESKLDEIE
+377 IYDKDHKESKLDEVE

-406 SKIVKQSLAK
+406 GKIVKQSIAK
-416 IEIDTNNPNN
+416 VEIDTDNYSNQDNKEN
-426 NSDKNGMFHEIFSKI
+426 MFHEIFSKI

-457 LISAKPLFKIEK
+457 LIGAKPLFRIEK

-479 DGAYNENVFG
+479 DGAYDGNVFG

-496 NNYNL
+496 NNYNI

-507 YIREN
+507 HIRKS
-512 KGLKIQTGEDPF
+512 KGLEERTGEDPY

-544 MDYIDSLI
+544 MDYIDKLI

>member
-1 MTKCLMIQGTASNA
+1 MKLIYKNLGKIMTKCLMIQGTASNA

-68 IEPTVDMNP
+68 IDPTVDMNP

-101 FFRQYDKTKAT
+101 FFRKYDKTKAT
-112 KKDIENNLMDD
+112 QKDIDNNLMDD
-123 EDYRIIAKQAV
+123 EDYRIMAKEAV
-134 IDSLNNLKKDYDI
+134 IDSLNNLKKDYDM

-177 NVLLVGDIDKGGVF
+177 
-191 ASIAGTFLLLDDAD
+191 
-205 RSRFKGVIIN
+205 
-215 KRFKGVI
+215 
-222 INKFRGKQELLCSG
+222 FRGKQELLCSG

-244 KVPVLGIVP
+244 EVPVLGIVP

-269 EHDWTKEFEDG
+269 EHDWTKEFKSND
-280 DNHIIIGVIKLPKIA
+280 DHIIIGVIKLPKIA

-301 PFEVE
+301 PFDTEE
-306 DDVEV
+306 DVEV

-324 DVDAIILPGTRNS
+324 DVDALILPGTRNS
-337 TEDILELEKTGLAN
+337 TEDIMELEKSGLAN

-356 SKEKQIPIIG
+356 SNESKIPIIG

-377 IYDKDHKESKLDEIE
+377 IYDKDHKESKLDEVE

-406 SKIVKQSLAK
+406 GKIVKQSLAT
-416 IEIDTNNPNN
+416 IEIDESP
-426 NSDKNGMFHEIFSKI
+426 DDNGMFHEIFSKI

-457 LISAKPLFKIEK
+457 LISANPLFKIEK

-479 DGAYNENVFG
+479 DGAYSENVFG

-496 NNYNL
+496 NNYNI

-507 YIREN
+507 ALRKS
-512 KGLKIQTGEDPF
+512 KGLEERIGEDPF

-544 MDYIDSLI
+544 MDYIDKLI
-552 FEE
+552 FDE

>member
-1 MTKCLMIQGTASNA
+1 MKLIYNNLGKIMTKCLMIQGTASNA

-101 FFRQYDKTKAT
+101 FFRKYDKTKAT
-112 KKDIENNLMDD
+112 QKDIDNNLMDD
-123 EDYRIIAKQAV
+123 EDYRIIAKEAV
-134 IDSLNNLKKDYDI
+134 IDSLNTLKKDYDI

-215 KRFKGVI
+215 K
-222 INKFRGKQELLCSG
+222 FRGKQELLCSG

-269 EHDWTKEFEDG
+269 EHDWTKEFKEND
-280 DNHIIIGVIKLPKIA
+280 DHIVIGVVKLPKIA

-301 PFEVE
+301 PFDTE

-318 YQEKIK
+318 YEEKIK
-324 DVDAIILPGTRNS
+324 DVDALILPGTRNS
-337 TEDILELEKTGLAN
+337 TEDIMELEKSGLAE

-356 SKEKQIPIIG
+356 SNEQNIPIIG

-377 IYDKDHKESKLDEIE
+377 IYDKDHKESKLDEVE

-406 SKIVKQSLAK
+406 GKIVKQSLAT
-416 IEIDTNNPNN
+416 IEIGE
-426 NSDKNGMFHEIFSKI
+426 NGSKENDIFHEIFSKI

-457 LISAKPLFKIEK
+457 LLSAKPLFKIEK

-496 NNYNL
+496 NNYNI

-507 YIREN
+507 HIRKN
-512 KGLKIQTGEDPF
+512 KGLEERNGEDPF

-544 MDYIDSLI
+544 MDYIDKLI
-552 FEE
+552 FDE

>member
-68 IEPTVDMNP
+68 IDPTVDMNP
-77 ILLKPKGESCS
+77 ILLKPKGDSCS

-101 FFRQYDKTKAT
+101 FFRKYDKSKAT
-112 KKDIENNLMDD
+112 QKDIDNNLMDD
-123 EDYRIIAKQAV
+123 EDYRIIAKEAV
-134 IDSLNNLKKDYDI
+134 INSLNNLKKDYDI

-215 KRFKGVI
+215 K
-222 INKFRGKQELLCSG
+222 FRGKQELLCSG

-244 KVPVLGIVP
+244 EVPVLGIVP

-269 EHDWTKEFEDG
+269 EHDWTKEFEEG

-301 PFEVE
+301 PFDSE

-311 RMIEVHN
+311 RMIDVHN
-318 YQEKIK
+318 YHEKIK
-324 DVDAIILPGTRNS
+324 DIDALILPGTRNS
-337 TEDILELEKTGLAN
+337 TEDMLELEKSGLAD

-356 SKEKQIPIIG
+356 SKENGIPVIG
-366 ICGGYQILGNK
+366 ICGGYQILGNR
-377 IYDKDHKESKLDEIE
+377 IYDKDHKESKLDEVG

-406 SKIVKQSLAK
+406 EKIVKQSIARFGLEK
-416 IEIDTNNPNN
+416 STEDDESEIH
-426 NSDKNGMFHEIFSKI
+426 KMFSNI

-457 LISAKPLFKIEK
+457 LLSAKPLFRIEE
-469 GIGNNDNDQF
+469 GMGNNNEGKY
-479 DGAYNENVFG
+479 DGAYQNNVFG

-501 RREFLN
+501 RRELLN
-507 YIREN
+507 HIRKN
-512 KGLKIQTGEDPF
+512 KGLEIRTGEDPY
-524 ETSVENSLEKLANI
+524 ETSVESSLEKLANI
-538 VEEALD
+538 VEDSLD

-552 FEE
+552 FDF

>member
-1 MTKCLMIQGTASNA
+1 MIQGTASNA

-101 FFRQYDKTKAT
+101 FFRKYDKTKAT
-112 KKDIENNLMDD
+112 QKDIDNNLMDD
-123 EDYRIIAKQAV
+123 EDYRIMAKEAV
-134 IDSLNNLKKDYDI
+134 IDSLNNLKKHYDI

-215 KRFKGVI
+215 K
-222 INKFRGKQELLCSG
+222 FRGKQELLC
-236 IERLEEII
+236 
-244 KVPVLGIVP
+244 
-253 YAENLQLPE
+253 
-262 EDSASLK
+262 
-269 EHDWTKEFEDG
+269 
-280 DNHIIIGVIKLPKIA
+280 KIA

-301 PFEVE
+301 PFDTEE
-306 DDVEV
+306 DVEV

-318 YQEKIK
+318 YNEKIN
-324 DVDAIILPGTRNS
+324 DVDALILPGTRNS
-337 TEDILELEKTGLAN
+337 TEDIMELEKSGLAD
-351 KIREL
+351 KIREMSTE
-356 SKEKQIPIIG
+356 SKIPIIG

-377 IYDKDHKESKLDEIE
+377 IYDKDHKESKLDEVE

-406 SKIVKQSLAK
+406 GKIVKQSLAT
-416 IEIDTNNPNN
+416 IEIDED
-426 NSDKNGMFHEIFSKI
+426 SDKNGMFHEIFSKI

-457 LISAKPLFKIEK
+457 LISANPLFKIKK

-479 DGAYNENVFG
+479 DGAYSENVFG

-496 NNYNL
+496 NNYNI

-507 YIREN
+507 HLRKC
-512 KGLKIQTGEDPF
+512 KGLEERIGEDPF

-544 MDYIDSLI
+544 MDYIDKLI
-552 FEE
+552 FNE

>member
-1 MTKCLMIQGTASNA
+1 MKLIYKDLGKIMTKCLMIQGTASNA

-101 FFRQYDKTKAT
+101 FFRKYDKTKAT
-112 KKDIENNLMDD
+112 QKDIDNDLMDD
-123 EDYRIIAKQAV
+123 EDYRIIAKESV
-134 IDSLNNLKKDYDI
+134 IDSLNNLKRDYDI

-177 NVLLVGDIDKGGVF
+177 NVILVGDIDKGGVF
-191 ASIAGTFLLLDDAD
+191 ASIAGTFLLLDDED
-205 RSRFKGVIIN
+205 RS
-215 KRFKGVI
+215 RFKGVI

-269 EHDWTKEFEDG
+269 EHDWTKEFKEG
-280 DNHIIIGVIKLPKIA
+280 DNHIIIGVVKLPKIA

-301 PFEVE
+301 PFDSE

-311 RMIEVHN
+311 RMIDVYN
-318 YQEKIK
+318 YHEKIK
-324 DVDAIILPGTRNS
+324 DIDALILPGTRNS
-337 TEDILELEKTGLAN
+337 TEDMLELEKSGLAD

-356 SKEKQIPIIG
+356 SKENGIPVIG
-366 ICGGYQILGNK
+366 ICGGYQLLGNK
-377 IYDKDHKESKLDEIE
+377 IYDKNHKESQLDEVE

-406 SKIVKQSLAK
+406 EKIVKQSIARFELEKSTEDDGSEAHK
-416 IEIDTNNPNN
+416 
-426 NSDKNGMFHEIFSKI
+426 MFSNI

-457 LISAKPLFKIEK
+457 LLSAKPLFRIKE
-469 GIGNNDNDQF
+469 GMGNNNEGKY
-479 DGAYNENVFG
+479 DGAYQNNVFG

-501 RREFLN
+501 RRELLN
-507 YIREN
+507 HIRKN
-512 KGLKIQTGEDPF
+512 KGLEIRTGDDPY
-524 ETSVENSLEKLANI
+524 ETSVESSLEKLANI
-538 VEEALD
+538 VEDSLD

-552 FEE
+552 FDF

>member
-26 IYTKRGYKVAP
+26 IYARRGYKVAP

-60 VLQAKAAN
+60 VLQSQAAM

-77 ILLKPKGESCS
+77 ILLKPKGSSIS

-95 AVGNKD
+95 AIGDKD
-101 FFRQYDKTKAT
+101 FFRQYDSK
-112 KKDIENNLMDD
+112 NDD
-123 EDYRIIAKQAV
+123 LINEADYRKIAKGAV
-134 IDSLNNLKKDYDI
+134 IDSLNKLKEEYEI

-191 ASIAGTFLLLDDAD
+191 ASVAGTFMLLDDAD

-215 KRFKGVI
+215 K
-222 INKFRGKQELLCSG
+222 FRGNVDLLDSG

-253 YAENLQLPE
+253 YAENLNLPE

-269 EHDWTKEFEDG
+269 EHEWNKNFSKDSENAD
-280 DNHIIIGVIKLPKIA
+280 DHIIIGVVKLPKIA

-301 PFEVE
+301 PFESE
-306 DDVEV
+306 EDVEV
-311 RMIEVHN
+311 RMIELYN
-318 YQEKIK
+318 YKEKIN
-324 DVDAIILPGTRNS
+324 DLDALILPGTRNS
-337 TEDILELEKTGLAN
+337 TEDMKEMEKTGLADEIRKMAKDKN
-351 KIREL
+351 KL
-356 SKEKQIPIIG
+356 IIG
-366 ICGGYQILGNK
+366 ICGGYQILGKK
-377 IYDKDHKESKLDEIE
+377 IIDKNHKESALDEIE

-406 SKIVKQSLAK
+406 GKIVKQSTAHIDLNVDLK
-416 IEIDTNNPNN
+416 DNSTLSKDDITPIQEIEIMEN
-426 NSDKNGMFHEIFSKI
+426 IFSPI
-441 NGEEV
+441 NGEEIS
-446 TGYELHEGTTN
+446 GYELHEGTTN
-457 LISAKPLFKIEK
+457 LINSKPLFKIVK
-469 GIGNNDNDQF
+469 GIGNNDNDNY
-479 DGAYNENVFG
+479 DGAYKDNVFG

-501 RREFLN
+501 RRELLN
-507 YIREN
+507 HLRKN
-512 KGLKIQTGEDPF
+512 KGLEIKTGADPF
-524 ETSVENSLEKLANI
+524 ETSVENSLEELANI
-538 VEEALD
+538 VEETLD
-544 MDYIDSLI
+544 MDYIDKLI
-552 FEE
+552 FDE

>member
-1 MTKCLMIQGTASNA
+1 MIQGTASNA

-26 IYTKRGYKVAP
+26 IYARRGYKVAP

-60 VLQAKAAN
+60 VLQSQAAM

-77 ILLKPKGESCS
+77 ILLKPKGSSIS

-95 AVGNKD
+95 AIGDKD
-101 FFRQYDKTKAT
+101 FFRQYDSK
-112 KKDIENNLMDD
+112 NDD
-123 EDYRIIAKQAV
+123 LINEADYRKIAKGAV
-134 IDSLNNLKKDYDI
+134 IDSLNKLKEEYEI

-191 ASIAGTFLLLDDAD
+191 ASVAGTFMLLDDAD

-215 KRFKGVI
+215 K
-222 INKFRGKQELLCSG
+222 FRGNVDLLDSG

-253 YAENLQLPE
+253 YAENLNLPE

-269 EHDWTKEFEDG
+269 EHEWNKNFSKDSENAD
-280 DNHIIIGVIKLPKIA
+280 DHIIIGVVKLPKIA

-301 PFEVE
+301 PFESE
-306 DDVEV
+306 EDVEV
-311 RMIEVHN
+311 RMIELYN
-318 YQEKIK
+318 YKEKIN
-324 DVDAIILPGTRNS
+324 DLDALILPGTRNS
-337 TEDILELEKTGLAN
+337 TEDMKELEKTGLADEIRKMANDKN
-351 KIREL
+351 KF
-356 SKEKQIPIIG
+356 IIG
-366 ICGGYQILGNK
+366 ICGGYQILGKK
-377 IYDKDHKESKLDEIE
+377 IIDKNHKESALDEIE

-406 SKIVKQSLAK
+406 GKIVKQSTAHIDLNVDLK
-416 IEIDTNNPNN
+416 DNTTLSKDDITPIQEIEIMEN
-426 NSDKNGMFHEIFSKI
+426 IFSPI
-441 NGEEV
+441 NGEEIS
-446 TGYELHEGTTN
+446 GYELHEGTTN
-457 LISAKPLFKIEK
+457 LINSKPLFKIVK
-469 GIGNNDNDQF
+469 GIGNNDNDTY
-479 DGAYNENVFG
+479 DGAYKDNVFG

-501 RREFLN
+501 RRELLN
-507 YIREN
+507 HLRKN
-512 KGLKIQTGEDPF
+512 KGLEIKTGADPF

-544 MDYIDSLI
+544 MDYIDKLI
-552 FEE
+552 FDE

>member
-1 MTKCLMIQGTASNA
+1 MKLIYKNLGKIMTKCLMIQGTASNA

-101 FFRQYDKTKAT
+101 FFRKYDKTKAT
-112 KKDIENNLMDD
+112 QKDIDNNLMDD
-123 EDYRIIAKQAV
+123 EDYRIIAKEAV

-205 RSRFKGVIIN
+205 RL
-215 KRFKGVI
+215 RFKGVI

-244 KVPVLGIVP
+244 EVPVLGIVP

-269 EHDWTKEFEDG
+269 EHDWTKEFKSND
-280 DNHIIIGVIKLPKIA
+280 DHIIIGVIKLPKIA
-295 NFTDID
+295 NFTDI
-301 PFEVE
+301 VE
-306 DDVEV
+306 
-311 RMIEVHN
+311 
-318 YQEKIK
+318 KS
-324 DVDAIILPGTRNS
+324 GF
-337 TEDILELEKTGLAN
+337 AN

-356 SKEKQIPIIG
+356 SNESKIPIIG

-377 IYDKDHKESKLDEIE
+377 IYDKDHKESKLDEVE

-406 SKIVKQSLAK
+406 GKIVKQSLAT
-416 IEIDTNNPNN
+416 IEIDESP
-426 NSDKNGMFHEIFSKI
+426 DDNGMFHEIFSKI

-457 LISAKPLFKIEK
+457 LISANPLFKIEK

-479 DGAYNENVFG
+479 DGAYSENVFG

-496 NNYNL
+496 NNYNI

-507 YIREN
+507 ALRKS
-512 KGLKIQTGEDPF
+512 KGLEERIGEDPF

-544 MDYIDSLI
+544 MDYIDKLI
-552 FEE
+552 FDE

>member
-101 FFRQYDKTKAT
+101 FFRKYDKTKAT
-112 KKDIENNLMDD
+112 QRDIDNNLMDD
-123 EDYRIIAKQAV
+123 EDYRIIAKEAV
-134 IDSLNNLKKDYDI
+134 IDSLNNLKEDYDI

-215 KRFKGVI
+215 K
-222 INKFRGKQELLCSG
+222 FRGKQELLCSG

-244 KVPVLGIVP
+244 QVPVLGIVP

-269 EHDWTKEFEDG
+269 EHNWTKEFKNND
-280 DNHIIIGVIKLPKIA
+280 DHIIIGVVKLPKIA

-301 PFEVE
+301 PFDTE

-318 YQEKIK
+318 YKDKIK
-324 DVDAIILPGTRNS
+324 DIDALILPGTRNS
-337 TEDILELEKTGLAN
+337 TEDIMELEKTGLAQE
-351 KIREL
+351 IRKL
-356 SKEKQIPIIG
+356 SNESKIPIIG

-377 IYDKDHKESKLDEIE
+377 IYDKNHKESKLDEVE

-406 SKIVKQSLAK
+406 SKVVKQSIGR
-416 IEIDTNNPNN
+416 IEINDNITGLN
-426 NSDKNGMFHEIFSKI
+426 NSDENNIFYEIFSKI
-441 NGEEV
+441 NGETV
-446 TGYELHEGTTN
+446 SGYELHEGTTN

-479 DGAYNENVFG
+479 DGAYSKNVFG

-507 YIREN
+507 HLRKN
-512 KGLKIQTGEDPF
+512 KGLDEKTGEDPY

-538 VEEALD
+538 VEESLD
-544 MDYIDSLI
+544 MDYIDKLI
-552 FEE
+552 FDK

>member
-26 IYTKRGYKVAP
+26 IYARRGYKVAP

-60 VLQAKAAN
+60 VLQSQAAM

-77 ILLKPKGESCS
+77 ILLKPKGSSIS

-95 AVGNKD
+95 AIGDKD
-101 FFRQYDKTKAT
+101 FFRQYDSK
-112 KKDIENNLMDD
+112 NDD
-123 EDYRIIAKQAV
+123 LINEADYRKIAKGAV
-134 IDSLNNLKKDYDI
+134 IDSLNKLKEEYEI

-191 ASIAGTFLLLDDAD
+191 ASVAGTFMLLDDAD

-215 KRFKGVI
+215 K
-222 INKFRGKQELLCSG
+222 FRGNVDLLDSG

-253 YAENLQLPE
+253 YAENLNLPE

-269 EHDWTKEFEDG
+269 EHEWNKNFSKDSENAD
-280 DNHIIIGVIKLPKIA
+280 DHIIIGVVKLPKIA

-301 PFEVE
+301 PFESE
-306 DDVEV
+306 EDVEV
-311 RMIEVHN
+311 RMIELYN
-318 YQEKIK
+318 YKEKIN
-324 DVDAIILPGTRNS
+324 DLDALILPGTRNS
-337 TEDILELEKTGLAN
+337 TEDMKELEKTGLADEIRKMANDKN
-351 KIREL
+351 KF
-356 SKEKQIPIIG
+356 IIG
-366 ICGGYQILGNK
+366 ICGGYQILGKK
-377 IYDKDHKESKLDEIE
+377 IIDKNHKESALDEIE

-406 SKIVKQSLAK
+406 GKIVKQSTAHIDLNVDLK
-416 IEIDTNNPNN
+416 DNTNLSKDDITPIQEIEIMEN
-426 NSDKNGMFHEIFSKI
+426 IFSPI
-441 NGEEV
+441 NGEEIS
-446 TGYELHEGTTN
+446 GYELHEGTTN
-457 LISAKPLFKIEK
+457 LINSKPLFKIVK
-469 GIGNNDNDQF
+469 GIGNNDNDTY
-479 DGAYNENVFG
+479 DGAYKDNVFG

-501 RREFLN
+501 RRELLN
-507 YIREN
+507 HLRKN
-512 KGLKIQTGEDPF
+512 KGLEIKTGPDPF
-524 ETSVENSLEKLANI
+524 ETSVENSLEELANI
-538 VEEALD
+538 VEETLD
-544 MDYIDSLI
+544 MDYIDKLI
-552 FEE
+552 FDE

>member
-1 MTKCLMIQGTASNA
+1 MIQGTASNA

-26 IYTKRGYKVAP
+26 IYTKKGYKVAP

-68 IEPTVDMNP
+68 IDPTVDMNP

-101 FFRQYDKTKAT
+101 FFRKYDKTKAT
-112 KKDIENNLMDD
+112 QKDIDNNLMDD
-123 EDYRIIAKQAV
+123 EDYKIIAREAV
-134 IDSLNNLKKDYDI
+134 IDSLNNLRKEYDI

-215 KRFKGVI
+215 K
-222 INKFRGKQELLCSG
+222 FRGKQELLCSG

-269 EHDWTKEFEDG
+269 EHNWKKEFAEDEK
-280 DNHIIIGVIKLPKIA
+280 HIIIGVLKLPKIA

-301 PFEVE
+301 PFDAEE
-306 DDVEV
+306 DVEI
-311 RMIEVHN
+311 RMIEL
-318 YQEKIK
+318 YDDKEKFK
-324 DVDAIILPGTRNS
+324 DIDALILPGTRNS
-337 TEDILELEKTGLAN
+337 TEDMRELEETGVAN
-351 KIREL
+351 RIRRL
-356 SKEKQIPIIG
+356 HRNKGIPIIG

-377 IYDKDHKESKLDEIE
+377 IIDKNHKESQLDEIE
-392 GLGLLDIESEFIRE
+392 GLGILDIESEFIRE
-406 SKIVKQSLAK
+406 EKIVKQSIATFELEK
-416 IEIDTNNPNN
+416 GIKESEIQ
-426 NSDKNGMFHEIFSKI
+426 EIFSKI

-457 LISAKPLFKIEK
+457 LLSAKPLFKIKE
-469 GIGNNDNDQF
+469 GMGNNNEGKY
-479 DGAYNENVFG
+479 DGAYQNNVFG

-501 RREFLN
+501 RRELLN
-507 YIREN
+507 HIRKN
-512 KGLKIQTGEDPF
+512 KGLKIKTDEDPY

-538 VEEALD
+538 VEDTLD
-544 MDYIDSLI
+544 MDYIDKLI